1 MKNTLDYLGFPRPDF
16 RRKNWEEL
24 NGEWKFGFD
33 DREHMNRIICVP
45 FAYQTPSSGIGET
58 TPHDVL
64 WYERTFRISEE
75 MKGKR
80 QYLHFGAVDYEAHV
94 WVNDHFLGKH
104 VGGYTPFSFEI
115 TEVVKEDE
123 ENTIVVKVIDRAD
136 TAQPRGKQYWVE
148 EPDRCWYT
156 PTSGI
161 WQGVWLEAVEGKPI
175 DHIKLVTD
183 IDSNQVSATITV
195 DEYEPGDQVFLT
207 VSYYG
212 KTVKKLTASLDGI
225 RTQVVIALK
234 PEDAIDEV
242 HYWSHQEPNLYDMT
256 VDLVRMDGYSLQVM
270 DSVGTYFGMRKVS
283 LDHGRVMINNRLCY
297 LKMILDQGYW
307 EKSGLTPPSVQALKD
322 DVEMTL
328 ALGFNGARKHQKI
341 EDPRYYYLADCY
353 GLYVWGEV
361 PSAYEFCDDEMGNL
375 YRDFMEFYRRDCN
388 HPSIITWVVL
398 NESWGVRKILVDK
411 RQQNFGKALYHMAKA
426 LDPTRLVST
435 NDGWEN
441 VKADI
446 ISIHDYAQTGKA
458 FTDKYTET
466 ALQAPEAIFPQNRRL
481 FALGETVG
489 QWAMTTDGTDS
500 SGSHGA
506 WGGGYPGSR
515 NASQTSQTGYG
526 DNWPAVIVTEY
537 GGIALEN
544 HVSDANWGYGDAE
557 KDEDAMIRRYEDV
570 TQAIM
575 DIPGCSG
582 FCYTQLTDVY
592 QEVNGLL
599 DGNHEPKVS
608 VERICEINGGK

>member
-1 MKNTLDYLGFPRPDF
+1 MMRNTLQYLEFPRPDF
-16 RRKNWEEL
+16 RRKLWKEL

-33 DREHMNRIICVP
+33 DRENMDQVICVP
-45 FAYQTPSSGIGET
+45 FAYQTRKSGIGERRF
-58 TPHDVL
+58 HEVL
-64 WYERTFRISEE
+64 WYERTFRVPEN

-94 WVNDHFLGKH
+94 WVNDTYLGKH

-115 TEVVKEDE
+115 TELVEEEE
-123 ENTIVVKVIDRAD
+123 ENTITVKVIDRTD
-136 TAQPRGKQYWVE
+136 TAQPRGKQYWKE

-175 DHIKLVTD
+175 NHIKLVTD
-183 IDSNQVSATITV
+183 IDANQVSAVITV
-195 DEYEPGDQVFLT
+195 EEYEPGDQVFLT

-212 KTVKKLTASLDGI
+212 ETVKKVTASLDGI

-242 HYWSHQEPNLYDMT
+242 HYWSHEDPNLYDMT
-256 VDLVRMDGYSLQVM
+256 VDLVRMDGYSLQIL

-283 LDHGRVMINNRLCY
+283 LDHGRVLVNNRLCY

-307 EKSGLTPPSVQALKD
+307 EESGLTPPSALALKH

-328 ALGFNGARKHQKI
+328 ALGFTGARKHQKV

-361 PSAYEFCDDEMGNL
+361 PSAYEFCDDEIMNIT
-375 YRDFMEFYRRDCN
+375 RDFSEFYKRDCN
-388 HPSIITWVVL
+388 HPCIITWVVL
-398 NESWGVRKILVDK
+398 NESWGVRKILTDR

-446 ISIHDYAQTGKA
+446 ISIHDYAQTGKE
-458 FTDKYTET
+458 FTEKYTKA
-466 ALQAPEAIFPQNRRL
+466 ALQAPEGIFPQHRRL
-481 FALGETVG
+481 FALGETLD
-489 QWAMTTDGTDS
+489 QWAMTSDEAS
-500 SGSHGA
+500 SGTGNSVSAGR
-506 WGGGYPGSR
+506 GCGICDGKSS
-515 NASQTSQTGYG
+515 SQAGR
-526 DNWPAVIVTEY
+526 PAVIVTEY
-537 GGIALEN
+537 GGIALEKN
-544 HVSDANWGYGDAE
+544 VSEENWGYGDAE
-557 KDEDAMIRRYEDV
+557 KDEEAVIRRYEDV
-570 TQAIM
+570 TKAIM
-575 DIPGCSG
+575 EIPGCSG

-599 DGNHEPKVS
+599 DENHQPKVS
-608 VERICEINGGK
+608 VERICEINRMK

>member
-1 MKNTLDYLGFPRPDF
+1 MKNTLDYLQFPRPDF
-16 RRKNWEEL
+16 RRKCWEEL
-24 NGEWKFGFD
+24 NGEWRFGFD
-33 DREHMNRIICVP
+33 ARENMDRTVCVP
-45 FAYQTPSSGIGET
+45 FAYQTKASGIGET
-58 TPHDVL
+58 GFHDIL
-64 WYERTFRISEE
+64 WYERTFRLPEE

-94 WVNDHFLGKH
+94 WVNEAYLGKH
-104 VGGYTPFSFEI
+104 TGGYTPFSFEI
-115 TEVVKEDE
+115 TEHVKEDG
-123 ENTIVVKVIDRAD
+123 ENVIAVKVIDRAD
-136 TAQPRGKQYWVE
+136 TAQPRGKQYWEE
-148 EPDRCWYT
+148 EPSRCWYT

-183 IDSNQVSATITV
+183 IDRNQVAATITV

-234 PEDAIDEV
+234 PEDAIDEI
-242 HYWSHQEPNLYDMT
+242 HYWSHEDPNLYDMT
-256 VDLVRMDGYSLQVM
+256 VDLVRMDGYSLQVL

-283 LDHGRVMINNRLCY
+283 LDSGRVLINNIPCY
-297 LKMILDQGYW
+297 LKMVLDQGYW
-307 EKSGLTPPSVQALKD
+307 EESGLTPPSALALKE

-328 ALGFNGARKHQKI
+328 AYGFTGARKHQKI

-361 PSAYEFCDDEMGNL
+361 PSAYEFCDDEIMNL
-375 YRDFMEFYRRDCN
+375 TRDFAEFYRRDCN
-388 HPSIITWVVL
+388 HPCLITWVVL
-398 NESWGVRKILVDK
+398 NESWGVRKILNDK

-458 FTDKYTET
+458 FEDKYTGK
-466 ALQAPEAIFPQNRRL
+466 ALAVPEAIYPQKRRL
-481 FALGETVG
+481 FAMGETESR
-489 QWAMTTDGTDS
+489 WICSEDGAGEEAGDES
-500 SGSHGA
+500 PA
-506 WGGGYPGSR
+506 GGCQ
-515 NASQTSQTGYG
+515 AAHK
-526 DNWPAVIVTEY
+526 PALLVTEY
-537 GGIALEN
+537 GGIALEKS
-544 HVSDANWGYGDAE
+544 VSQENWGYGDAE
-557 KDEDAMIRRYEDV
+557 KDEEAVIRRYEDV
-570 TQAIM
+570 TKAIM
-575 DIPGCSG
+575 GIPGCSG

-599 DGNHEPKVS
+599 DGNHQPKVS
-608 VERICEINGGK
+608 PERIREINQTK

>member
-1 MKNTLDYLGFPRPDF
+1 MMRNTLQYLEFPRPDF
-16 RRKNWEEL
+16 RRKLWMEL

-33 DREHMNRIICVP
+33 DRENMDRTICVP
-45 FAYQTPSSGIGET
+45 FVYQTRKSGIGET
-58 TPHDVL
+58 RFHDVL
-64 WYERTFRISEE
+64 WYERTFRIPED

-94 WVNDHFLGKH
+94 WVNDTYLGKH

-115 TEVVKEDE
+115 TEAVEEEDE
-123 ENTIVVKVIDRAD
+123 NIITVKVIDRTD
-136 TAQPRGKQYWVE
+136 TAQPRGKQYWKE

-175 DHIKLVTD
+175 NHIKLVTD
-183 IDSNQVSATITV
+183 IDANQVSAVITV
-195 DEYEPGDQVFLT
+195 EEYEPGDQVFLT

-212 KTVKKLTASLDGI
+212 ETVKKVTASLDGI

-242 HYWSHQEPNLYDMT
+242 HYWSHEDPNLYDMT
-256 VDLVRMDGYSLQVM
+256 LDLVRMDGYSFQIL

-283 LDHGRVMINNRLCY
+283 LDQGRVLVNNRLCY

-307 EKSGLTPPSVQALKD
+307 EESGLTPPSVQALKY

-328 ALGFNGARKHQKI
+328 ALGFTGARKHQKI

-361 PSAYEFCDDEMGNL
+361 PSAYEFCDDEIMNIT
-375 YRDFMEFYRRDCN
+375 RDFSEFYKRDCN
-388 HPSIITWVVL
+388 HPCIITWVVL
-398 NESWGVRKILVDK
+398 NESWGVRKILTDR

-458 FTDKYTET
+458 FTEKYTES
-466 ALQAPEAIFPQNRRL
+466 ALRVPEGIFPQHRRL
-481 FALGETVG
+481 FALGETLD
-489 QWAMTTDGTDS
+489 QWIVTSDEACSGTGNSVSAGHCGRICDNKS
-500 SGSHGA
+500 S
-506 WGGGYPGSR
+506 
-515 NASQTSQTGYG
+515 SQAGR
-526 DNWPAVIVTEY
+526 PAVIVTEY
-537 GGIALEN
+537 GGIALEKN
-544 HVSDANWGYGDAE
+544 VSEENWGYGDAE
-557 KDEDAMIRRYEDV
+557 KDEEAVIRRYEDV
-570 TQAIM
+570 TKAIM
-575 DIPGCSG
+575 EIPGCSG

-599 DGNHEPKVS
+599 DGNHQPKVS
-608 VERICEINGGK
+608 VERICEINRMK